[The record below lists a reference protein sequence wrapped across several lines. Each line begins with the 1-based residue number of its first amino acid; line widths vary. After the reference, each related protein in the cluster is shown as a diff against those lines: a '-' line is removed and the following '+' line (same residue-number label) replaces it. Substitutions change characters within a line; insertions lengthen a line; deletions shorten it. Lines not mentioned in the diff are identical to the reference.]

1 MQYPTEDKSTPEVII
16 SVFYP
21 TGVAVDPTHDHLY
34 WGALYNQIYR
44 SNLDGT
50 ETIMIVNNVHLPV
63 DIDLDINNR

>member
-16 SVFYP
+16 SVNYP

-34 WGALYNQIYR
+34 WAALYNQIYR

-50 ETIMIVNNVHLPV
+50 ELVMIVYNVYMPV
-63 DIDLDINNR
+63 DIDLDIYNR